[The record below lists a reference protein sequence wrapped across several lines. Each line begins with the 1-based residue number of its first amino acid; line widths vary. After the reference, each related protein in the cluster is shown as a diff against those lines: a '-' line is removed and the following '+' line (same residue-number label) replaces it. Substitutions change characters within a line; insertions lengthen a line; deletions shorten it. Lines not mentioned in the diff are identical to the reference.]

1 VNESGGTLGVN
12 WQFSTI
18 APPNLLLRTAI
29 KSGITFCALWFGL
42 VEKQMVDPVKGLSE
56 IPQMLLPDSSRSK
69 NDLGDLLL
77 NYLALGLLIFVVF
90 VNIYGIVT
98 ILRKLIR
105 WSAERI
111 RQG

>member
-1 VNESGGTLGVN
+1 
-12 WQFSTI
+12 
-18 APPNLLLRTAI
+18 
-29 KSGITFCALWFGL
+29 
-42 VEKQMVDPVKGLSE
+42 MVDPAKGLSE

-69 NDLGDLLL
+69 SDLGDPLL
-77 NYLALGLLIFVVF
+77 NYFTLGLLIFVVI

-111 RQG
+111 RQGLTV

>member
-1 VNESGGTLGVN
+1 
-12 WQFSTI
+12 
-18 APPNLLLRTAI
+18 
-29 KSGITFCALWFGL
+29 
-42 VEKQMVDPVKGLSE
+42 MVDPAKGLSE
-56 IPQMLLPDSSRSK
+56 IPQMLLPERSK

-105 WSAERI
+105 WSTERI

>member
-1 VNESGGTLGVN
+1 
-12 WQFSTI
+12 
-18 APPNLLLRTAI
+18 
-29 KSGITFCALWFGL
+29 
-42 VEKQMVDPVKGLSE
+42 MVDPVKGLSE

-105 WSAERI
+105 WTAERI

>member
-1 VNESGGTLGVN
+1 
-12 WQFSTI
+12 
-18 APPNLLLRTAI
+18 
-29 KSGITFCALWFGL
+29 
-42 VEKQMVDPVKGLSE
+42 MVDPVKGLSE
-56 IPQMLLPDSSRSK
+56 SPQMLLPDISRSK
-69 NDLGDLLL
+69 SDLGDPLL
-77 NYLALGLLIFVVF
+77 NYFALGLLIFVVF